1 MSNWK
6 SILFYV
12 ALLPATLAGGEAE
25 PRPFDLADE
34 VVCRVNTEAIS
45 KKQVE
50 ERMEEIAIRLYA
62 WRKSQEEAG
71 QWTIDAEKK
80 FNELYIPPFRDAL
93 RRVVRE
99 RLMLQY
105 AKIEKT
111 HIDERSYEKQV
122 RQMVDQLKQQGLMGG
137 KGYTMGEVQKR
148 IRERMILDNFR
159 YQFANFLDYPTRPE
173 VKKHYEQNLSR
184 YERKAG
190 VMVRL
195 IRIDRFVTNKLT
207 GKQTANP
214 EAYDQALRLREDI
227 VALQGNFEEIARRH
241 NDDEDLKSRGG
252 LIVLNPKDP
261 YFDPEGY
268 NPQLAKAIRNLQPGE
283 VSKVFELGNS
293 SWAFAQ
299 LVQRREAGPAPLE
312 GELYEEIYK
321 TIYQQKTRKKE
332 DDWFRKALSKSLVV
346 HVVEGNP
353 KTLPIEFFF
362 PDDVKPAEPAAAPKK
377 DAVTSDSSK

>member
-1 MSNWK
+1 MSFWK
-6 SILFYV
+6 YTLLFV
-12 ALLPATLAGGEAE
+12 ALVPALWGGEAE

-34 VVCRVNTEAIS
+34 VVCRINIEAIS
-45 KKQVE
+45 KRQVE
-50 ERMEEIAIRLYA
+50 ERMEEIAIRLYV
-62 WRKSQEEAG
+62 WRKTQEEAG

-105 AKIEKT
+105 AKIEKIT
-111 HIDERSYEKQV
+111 IDERAYEKQV
-122 RQMVDQLKQQGLMGG
+122 RGMVDQLKHQGLMGG

-148 IRERMILDNFR
+148 IRERMVLDSFR

-173 VKKHYEQNLSR
+173 VNKHYETNITR
-184 YERKAG
+184 YQRKAG

-207 GKQTANP
+207 NKQTVNP
-214 EAYDQALRLREDI
+214 DAFDDATKLREDV

-241 NDDEDLKSRGG
+241 NDDEELKTRGG

-261 YFDPEGY
+261 FFDPEGY
-268 NPQLAKAIRNLQPGE
+268 NPQLANAIRNLQPGE
-283 VSKVFELGNS
+283 VSKVFELGQT
-293 SWAFAQ
+293 SWAFGQ
-299 LVQRREAGPAPLE
+299 LVQRRESGPAPLE
-312 GELYEEIYK
+312 GELYDEIYR
-321 TIYQQKTRKKE
+321 TIYSQKTRKKE

-353 KTLPIEFFF
+353 KTLPIDFFF
-362 PDDVKPAEPAAAPKK
+362 PDDIKPVEAASDPKK
-377 DAVTSDSSK
+377 EVLAKSDGK